1 MFESLR
7 FGLWDKVVFKPD
19 APDPPDPYA
28 VADAQKQTNI
38 ETAREQARLAMT
50 GQQTPWGSVQYM
62 RDPTSPSGYRAIT
75 NLSPEQQAL
84 LGQQQDLQALF
95 GNVKG
100 EQFGR
105 VADTI
110 ADPFS
115 MSAGRATELSD
126 MHRTFLDP
134 MWNQKSE
141 ELDATLMARGIR
153 PGSEAYEREKQMF
166 ADQKQ
171 SAYNRMFLDAY
182 QTANN
187 AALTERNMPLQ
198 DWAMIS
204 GAQGQPTV
212 GMPGTVGTPS
222 PGVAPTDLTTGVY
235 QAYGIQQGANNAAMS
250 GLYGL
255 GSAALSGWASAGFP
269 GGAAL
274 LGMLSDRRIKTK
286 VKRIDDD
293 PRGWGI
299 YEFEYH
305 PAMGIEGRFVGFMV
319 DEIEPLRPDAIV
331 EFENGVKGINYD
343 VLAQ

>member
-7 FGLWDKVVFKPD
+7 FGLWDRAAFGKD
-19 APDPPDPYA
+19 APEAPDPYA
-28 VADAQKQTNI
+28 VGAAQSKTNI
-38 ETAREQARLAMT
+38 DTAREQARLAMT
-50 GQQTPWGSVQYM
+50 GQSTPWGSVQYM
-62 RDPTSPSGYRAIT
+62 KDPTSPSGYRAVT

-95 GNVKG
+95 GDVKG
-100 EQFGR
+100 QQFGR
-105 VADTI
+105 VSDTI
-110 ADPFS
+110 ADPFD
-115 MSAGRATELSD
+115 MSAGRATEISD
-126 MHRTFLDP
+126 IHRTFLDP

-153 PGSEAYEREKQMF
+153 PGSEAYEREKAMF
-166 ADQKQ
+166 SDQRA
-171 SAYNRMFLDAY
+171 SAYDRMFLDAY
-182 QTANN
+182 GTANN

-212 GMPGTVGTPS
+212 GMPQTVGTPT
-222 PGVAPTDLTTGVY
+222 PGVAPTDLTSGVY
-235 QAYGIQQGANNAAMS
+235 QSYGIQQGANNAAMS

-269 GGAAL
+269 GGAAI
-274 LGMLSDRRIKTK
+274 LGALSDRRLKTK
-286 VKRIDDD
+286 IKRIDDD
-293 PRGWGI
+293 PRGWGV

-319 DEIEPLRPDAIV
+319 DEIEPVRPDAIV
-331 EFENGVKGINYD
+331 DHGNGVKGINYEA
-343 VLAQ
+343 LAQ